1 MLNFIYWPISAVLWF
16 WHKIFALPFGGDSA
30 ISWILAIMFL
40 TFTLRMLLYKPMV
53 NQIRSSVKM
62 QKFQPQ
68 MQAIREKYKND
79 QQKMMEETRKLQKEM
94 GVNPVAG
101 CLPVLAQMPVFIGLF
116 HVLRSFNRTGTS
128 AGGLGLTPEEN
139 AHLSNYIFGVDE
151 VQSFLGAKL
160 FGVPLS
166 AYISMDKEMYAA
178 FPDSDALTRGR
189 IIAVAAPLILIIV
202 VATHMNARLSVE
214 RQEARRASGKTQ
226 APSSDMAA
234 QQMQMMSKMMMWVM
248 PGTILFTG
256 FIWHIGLLF
265 YMVAN
270 NVWTFFQQ
278 RHIFAKIDREEEEEE
293 EAERAAKRASAP
305 KPGVKPNNPKKGKK
319 KKGGNRG

>member
-16 WHKIFALPFGGDSA
+16 WHKIFAYPFGPDSA
-30 ISWILAIMFL
+30 VSWILAIMFL
-40 TFTLRMLLYKPMV
+40 TFTLRILLYKPMV
-53 NQIRSSVKM
+53 NQVRSSVKM

-68 MQAIREKYKND
+68 MQALREKYKND

-94 GVNPVAG
+94 GVNPIAG
-101 CLPVLAQMPVFIGLF
+101 CLPLLAQMPVFIGLF
-116 HVLRSFNRTGTS
+116 HVLRSFNRTGTG
-128 AGGLGLTPEEN
+128 AGGLGMTPEQN
-139 AHLSNYIFGVDE
+139 ANTPNYFFGVDE

-166 AYISMDKEMYAA
+166 AYISMKPDQYDA
-178 FPDSDALTRGR
+178 FPDADALTRGR

-214 RQEARRASGKTQ
+214 RQEARRASGKSQ
-226 APSSDMAA
+226 APSSDMAQ

-270 NVWTFFQQ
+270 NLWTFFQS
-278 RHIFAKIDREEEEEE
+278 RHIYKVVDREEEEEL
-293 EAERAAKRASAP
+293 EAERASKRATAP

-319 KKGGNRG
+319 KKKGGK